1 MQGDKLL
8 EKLTTSVEKLQTSC
22 NYELEKQNEADDLEY
37 SNMASLYFWWLEAS
51 TIKGF
56 LDAEYAKLSTRKLRA
71 VSYGVNFR
79 GILLKFY
86 GNMLGDTVIDRKSR
100 VLNELGKEVSKN
112 TALYAKD
119 GVKKLAQFIENSGGM
134 AGLYER
140 TYGNAKREVEAYE
153 YDDDEEI
160 ETDVAAT
167 GDSKKQYMEVV
178 RVAISNDMRTK
189 FLVDDAKEFFKH
201 NKKLQTVQ
209 ISPLLNAHTDDFVVV
224 AARKV
229 NDRYEIIE
237 LSKTDK
243 QLDTALVASYRQQYG
258 ALPNSTRCVF
268 ETIKTQ
274 CLSQKAAR
282 HMDKALAEPS
292 TYHEKNASYRKSS
305 AKRRLIYSPQRDEFI
320 LSPIDYLDD
329 NGNMV
334 GGAVTIAKPKTKI
347 FQSAPTDLYMPLMDR
362 RVVEQ
367 RLIGP
372 QDINLYKA
380 SGTDS
385 MYRHSK
391 FDGDFSH
398 LIRLDSKLNNGDF
411 IFLNFFGFGDDQA
424 KILPQLD
431 YDTANDAA
439 STNVHLSAEQVR
451 KISSALAKTWMY
463 DIGENI
469 NRTQHRF
476 WDFTL
481 TKTAVQVDF
490 DEIEGVFLRA
500 EAIAFDTPLN
510 VDVSFNGTFF
520 THELVPALLT
530 LGELDIV
537 GDVVLQLSD
546 AGMVLQYATDA
557 ADYKVCLPKWNYQ
570 GDKRYCD
577 NFITLYAPE
586 SCGENTENFEFDEYE
601 LEDDFYKGLELL
613 NMTDKAESQ
622 DHYKKQIQHEQT
634 ELADGFPELS
644 KHISWLTYEVDA

>member
-8 EKLTTSVEKLQTSC
+8 EKLTTSVEKLQSSC
-22 NYELEKQNEADDLEY
+22 NYELEQQDKADNLEY
-37 SNMASLYFWWLEAS
+37 TNMASLYFWWLEAS
-51 TIKGF
+51 SIDGF

-100 VLNELGKEVSKN
+100 VLNELDKEANKN
-112 TALYAKD
+112 PALYAKD
-119 GVKKLAQFIENSGGM
+119 GVKKLVQFIENSGGM

-160 ETDVAAT
+160 EADVAAA

-178 RVAISNDMRTK
+178 RVAISNDMRIK

-209 ISPLLNAHTDDFVVV
+209 ISPLLNARSDDFVVV

-229 NDRYEIIE
+229 NDSYEIIE
-237 LSKTDK
+237 LSKTEK
-243 QLDTALVASYRQQYG
+243 QLDTALVAAYRQQYA

-274 CLSQKAAR
+274 CLTQKAAR
-282 HMDKALAEPS
+282 HMDKALLEPPS
-292 TYHEKNASYRKSS
+292 YHDGDTVYRKLP
-305 AKRRLIYSPQRDEFI
+305 AKRRLIYSYERNELI
-320 LSPIDYLDD
+320 LSPVDYEDE
-329 NGNMV
+329 NGNIV

-347 FQSAPTDLYMPLMDR
+347 FENAASDLYMPMMDR

-367 RLIGP
+367 RLIAP
-372 QDINLYKA
+372 NDINLFKA
-380 SGTDS
+380 SSADH
-385 MYRHSK
+385 MCKHPK
-391 FDGDFSH
+391 FDGDLSH
-398 LIRLDSKLNNGDF
+398 LLRLDSKLNNGDF
-411 IFLNFFGFGDDQA
+411 IFLNFFGFGDDA
-424 KILPQLD
+424 KKLLPQLD
-431 YDTANDAA
+431 YNEANDA
-439 STNVHLSAEQVR
+439 SSINVPLSGEQVR
-451 KISSALAKTWMY
+451 KIATVFAKAWMQK
-463 DIGENI
+463 IGDNI
-469 NRTQHRF
+469 NRQQHRF
-476 WDFTL
+476 WEL
-481 TKTAVQVDF
+481 SISKNKIQIDF
-490 DEIEGVFLRA
+490 DEIEGFFTRG
-500 EAIAFDTPLN
+500 EAIAFDIPLN
-510 VDVSFNGTFF
+510 VELHYMGTFF
-520 THELVPALLT
+520 TQELVPALLT

-546 AGMVLQYATDA
+546 AGIVLQYATDA
-557 ADYKVCLPKWNYQ
+557 ANYKVCIPTWNYGTENRHHQ
-570 GDKRYCD
+570 DFTC
-577 NFITLYAPE
+577 LYEPF
-586 SCGENTENFEFDEYE
+586 SCYENTEKFEFDEYE

-622 DHYKKQIQHEQT
+622 DHYKKQMQHEQT

-644 KHISWLTYEVDA
+644 EHISWLTYEVNA

>member
-1 MQGDKLL
+1 MQLDELL
-8 EKLTTSVEKLQTSC
+8 AKLTTNVEGLQKSC
-22 NYELEKQNEADDLEY
+22 NHELEKQGEADNLEY
-37 SNMASLYFWWLEAS
+37 ANMASLYFWWLEAS
-51 TIKGF
+51 TIEGF
-56 LDAEYAKLSTRKLRA
+56 LEAEYAKLTTRKLRA

-100 VLNELGKEVSKN
+100 VLNELGKEANKN
-112 TALYAKD
+112 AAL
-119 GVKKLAQFIENSGGM
+119 FIENSGGM

-140 TYGNAKREVEAYE
+140 TYGDAKREVEAYE

-160 ETDVAAT
+160 ETDVAAA

-305 AKRRLIYSPQRDEFI
+305 AKRRLIYSPLRDEFI

-347 FQSAPTDLYMPLMDR
+347 FQSAPTDLYMPLIDR

-380 SGTDS
+380 SDTDA

-439 STNVHLSAEQVR
+439 STNVHLSAQQVR

-613 NMTDKAESQ
+613 NMTDKTESQ

>member
-1 MQGDKLL
+1 
-8 EKLTTSVEKLQTSC
+8 
-22 NYELEKQNEADDLEY
+22 
-37 SNMASLYFWWLEAS
+37 
-51 TIKGF
+51 
-56 LDAEYAKLSTRKLRA
+56 
-71 VSYGVNFR
+71 
-79 GILLKFY
+79 
-86 GNMLGDTVIDRKSR
+86 
-100 VLNELGKEVSKN
+100 
-112 TALYAKD
+112 
-119 GVKKLAQFIENSGGM
+119 M

-140 TYGNAKREVEAYE
+140 TYGNAQRIIEPYE

-160 ETDVAAT
+160 EADVAAT
-167 GDSKKQYMEVV
+167 GDTKKQYMEVV
-178 RVAISNDMRTK
+178 RVAISNDMRTRV
-189 FLVDDAKEFFKH
+189 LVEDAKEFFKQ
-201 NKKLQTVQ
+201 NKKLQKVQ
-209 ISPLLNAHTDDFVVV
+209 ISPLLNAHTEEFVVI

-229 NDRYEIIE
+229 NDSYEIVE

-243 QLDTALVASYRQQYG
+243 QLDAALVASYRQHYG
-258 ALPNSTRCVF
+258 ALPNSTRCML

-282 HMDKALAEPS
+282 HMDKVLAEPNS
-292 TYHEKNASYRKSS
+292 YHDKNASYRKSS
-305 AKRRLIYSPQRDEFI
+305 AKRRLIYSPQRDEFL

-329 NGNMV
+329 QGNMV

-380 SGTDS
+380 SSADA

-463 DIGENI
+463 GIGENI
-469 NRTQHRF
+469 NRPQHRF

-481 TKTAVQVDF
+481 TKNAVQVDY
-490 DEIEGVFLRA
+490 DEIYGVFLRA

-557 ADYKVCLPKWNYQ
+557 ADYKVCLPKWNYIA
-570 GDKRYCD
+570 DKRYCKD
-577 NFITLYAPE
+577 FIALYTPE
-586 SCGENTENFEFDEYE
+586 SSSENTENFEFDEYE
-601 LEDDFYKGLELL
+601 LDEDFYKGLELL
-613 NMTDKAESQ
+613 NMANKAEAQ

-644 KHISWLTYEVDA
+644 EHISWLTYEVDA

>member
-1 MQGDKLL
+1 MQGEKLL

-22 NYELEKQNEADDLEY
+22 NYELEKQNEADNLEY
-37 SNMASLYFWWLEAS
+37 TNMASLYFWWLEAS
-51 TIKGF
+51 TIEGF
-56 LDAEYAKLSTRKLRA
+56 LEAEYAKLSTRKLRT
-71 VSYGVNFR
+71 VSYGINFR
-79 GILLKFY
+79 GILQKFY

-100 VLNELGKEVSKN
+100 VLNELDKEVKKN
-112 TALYAKD
+112 TRLYAKD
-119 GVKKLAQFIENSGGM
+119 GVKKLAQFIDNSKGM

-153 YDDDEEI
+153 YDDDDDI
-160 ETDVAAT
+160 DTDVADA
-167 GDSKKQYMEVV
+167 DSLRKQYMEVV
-178 RVAISNDMRTK
+178 HVEISNDMRTR
-189 FLVDDAKEFFKH
+189 FLAEDAKEFFTH

-209 ISPLLNAHTDDFVVV
+209 ISPLLNASTDDFVVI

-229 NDRYEIIE
+229 NDSYEIVE

-243 QLDTALVASYRQQYG
+243 QLDTALVASYRHQYG
-258 ALPNSTRCVF
+258 ALPNSTRCVL

-274 CLSQKAAR
+274 CLSQKVAR
-282 HMDKALAEPS
+282 YMDEALTEPS
-292 TYHEKNASYRKSS
+292 SYHDKNASYRKSS
-305 AKRRLIYSPQRDEFI
+305 AKRRLIYSSQRDEFI

-329 NGNMV
+329 KGNMV

-367 RLIGP
+367 RLICP
-372 QDINLYKA
+372 HDINLFKA
-380 SGTDS
+380 SSADT

-411 IFLNFFGFGDDQA
+411 IFLNFFGFGNDHA

-431 YDTANDAA
+431 YDTANDAS

-451 KISSALAKTWMY
+451 KISSALAKHWMY
-463 DIGENI
+463 GVGENI
-469 NRTQHRF
+469 NRQRHRF
-476 WDFTL
+476 WDFSL
-481 TKTAVQVDF
+481 TKNAVGIDF
-490 DEIEGVFLRA
+490 DEVDGVFERDRA
-500 EAIAFDTPLN
+500 IDFDTPLN
-510 VDVSFNGTFF
+510 VEVSFNGTFF
-520 THELVPALLT
+520 THEIVPAFLT

-546 AGMVLQYATDA
+546 AGMVLKYATDA
-557 ADYKVCLPKWNYQ
+557 ADYKVCLPKWNYID
-570 GDKRYCD
+570 DKRYCD

-586 SCGENTENFEFDEYE
+586 SSSEDTENFEFDEYE
-601 LEDDFYKGLELL
+601 LEEDFYKGLELL
-613 NMTDKAESQ
+613 DMTDKTQAQE
-622 DHYKKQIQHEQT
+622 HYKKQIQHEQT

-644 KHISWLTYEVDA
+644 EHISWLTYDVDA